1 MSAALKA
8 IRELEQ
14 LGSSLMLEGDAI
26 RYRVPK
32 DKAEVEALLA
42 ELRRHRDDAI
52 RILRERVG
60 LSSGSSGNI
69 NAAPR
74 AGVGSCVYDWLVGF
88 RWQKLRCVAHERH
101 SDSATV
107 FRVLWSGYD
116 TLSEMHR
123 LGVLTGRALE
133 DAKAL
138 AKLPIQ

>member
-1 MSAALKA
+1 MSPALKA
-8 IRELEQ
+8 IHELEQ
-14 LGSSLMLEGDAI
+14 LGSSLTLEGDAI

-32 DKAEVEALLA
+32 DKAEVEVLLA
-42 ELRRHRDDAI
+42 ELRRHRKDAV

-60 LSSGSSGNI
+60 LGYGSSDGLNP
-69 NAAPR
+69 APR

-88 RWQKLRCVAHERH
+88 RWQRLHCVSHERH

-107 FRVLWSGYD
+107 FRAVWSGYD
-116 TLSEMHR
+116 TLSEMYQ

-138 AKLPIQ
+138 VKLPLQ

>member
-14 LGSSLMLEGDAI
+14 LGSSLTLEGDAI
-26 RYRVPK
+26 RYRVPR
-32 DKAEVEALLA
+32 DKAQVEALLA
-42 ELRRHRDDAI
+42 ELRQHRKDAI

-60 LSSGSSGNI
+60 LGYGSSGDLNP
-69 NAAPR
+69 APR
-74 AGVGSCVYDWLVGF
+74 AGVGGCLYDWLGGF
-88 RWQKLRCVAHERH
+88 RWQKLRCVSHERH

-107 FRVLWSGYD
+107 FRVLWNGYD

-133 DAKAL
+133 DARAL